1 MKQTILGR
9 MVVLTLIAVVISSVV
24 SVVVVYGLHL
34 DNIGAELIEDGDF
47 IVDLLNETYTLE
59 GFVASEA
66 IQNSSTRIT
75 VVAPDGIVI
84 YDNQANPATMENHG
98 NRAEIIAA
106 LEQGEAQS
114 RRLSNTLGIHTFYY
128 AVLLEDGNVMRFA
141 KETDSF
147 LFTLYRML
155 SMILMI
161 IVGVILIALWLGDKM
176 ANAIITPINNLDLDD
191 PLGNDVYEELAPLL
205 TKINRQN
212 KAIKTQMLALEKQK
226 ERFETITTNMSEG
239 LMLLDHYAR
248 IVYMNSSA
256 FQILGE
262 PGDVLSAF
270 IGKGLLTFN
279 RDLKLRQAVEEGLK
293 GNIGETMLTIDENH
307 YELLVSPV
315 SDEGESA
322 HGVIII
328 VVNVTQ
334 RYEVEKMRKEFSAN
348 VSHELRTPLTAI
360 STYAELLKN
369 NMVDPKDVT
378 DFSTR
383 IFEEARRMSSLV
395 DDILKLSRLDEKVEI
410 NPKEDV
416 NLHVLAKDVAQS
428 LRPLA
433 EMRKVSL
440 EVTGEPATVFGDAGI
455 LFEMIYNLCD
465 NGIKYNRQ
473 VGGKVAIDTKKAGDK
488 VIMQIVDNGIGI
500 PKDHHDRI
508 FERFYR
514 VDKSHSRKTGGT
526 GLGLSIVKHAAAYHN
541 AVIRLESTESVGTK
555 VIIEFQSK

>member
-191 PLGNDVYEELAPLL
+191 PLGNDGCC
-205 TKINRQN
+205 KI
-212 KAIKTQMLALEKQK
+212 
-226 ERFETITTNMSEG
+226 
-239 LMLLDHYAR
+239 DC
-248 IVYMNSSA
+248 VNS
-256 FQILGE
+256 
-262 PGDVLSAF
+262 
-270 IGKGLLTFN
+270 
-279 RDLKLRQAVEEGLK
+279 
-293 GNIGETMLTIDENH
+293 
-307 YELLVSPV
+307 
-315 SDEGESA
+315 
-322 HGVIII
+322 
-328 VVNVTQ
+328 
-334 RYEVEKMRKEFSAN
+334 
-348 VSHELRTPLTAI
+348 
-360 STYAELLKN
+360 
-369 NMVDPKDVT
+369 
-378 DFSTR
+378 
-383 IFEEARRMSSLV
+383 
-395 DDILKLSRLDEKVEI
+395 
-410 NPKEDV
+410 
-416 NLHVLAKDVAQS
+416 
-428 LRPLA
+428 
-433 EMRKVSL
+433 
-440 EVTGEPATVFGDAGI
+440 
-455 LFEMIYNLCD
+455 
-465 NGIKYNRQ
+465 
-473 VGGKVAIDTKKAGDK
+473 
-488 VIMQIVDNGIGI
+488 
-500 PKDHHDRI
+500 
-508 FERFYR
+508 
-514 VDKSHSRKTGGT
+514 
-526 GLGLSIVKHAAAYHN
+526 
-541 AVIRLESTESVGTK
+541 
-555 VIIEFQSK
+555 